1 MQSLLTLSHTVH
13 GLPSLNSIQLLLC
26 SLTHVCVHLP
36 SVSHEPGLVNQS
48 WEGKRLRRY
57 FPFLAELL
65 AIHRFWERVIM
76 VFSCIS
82 IAEPTKVLMHVSK
95 PMVTPVA
102 PGIVTGYQNKMNTH
116 ECERLGKRR
125 LDGSGREM
133 EEDKRWK

>member
-1 MQSLLTLSHTVH
+1 M
-13 GLPSLNSIQLLLC
+13 
-26 SLTHVCVHLP
+26 
-36 SVSHEPGLVNQS
+36 
-48 WEGKRLRRY
+48 RY

-102 PGIVTGYQNKMNTH
+102 PGIVTGYQKKMNTH
-116 ECERLGKRR
+116 EHGRLWEKRR
-125 LDGSGREM
+125 CDGSGREM